1 MKKELQKKE
10 SNKLVKFITSIET
23 RKLNKFGKVLV
34 IGTYTFLIVFSTAL
48 YFNNENN
55 EELRKEIQALKSSQ
69 EKFNKDL
76 INQIK
81 SSTQI
86 PTYSRS
92 TQNLEN
98 RIINEIHKKLDSTDK
113 FTSMTIEDQKQQIY
127 DLKQKLSNALLLS
140 ESNRSIAS
148 TNETLTYTDE
158 NYDILYYEH
167 QQELK
172 ALKNKHNKIEDA
184 YLSLYDMNKNSHQE
198 SFENLKK
205 KHKLDYYAKRKKLS
219 NLRSKF
225 KKEKFLIIA
234 DYKN

>member
-1 MKKELQKKE
+1 MKKEIQKKE
-10 SNKLVKFITSIET
+10 PNKLIKFINSIET
-23 RKLNKFGKVLV
+23 RRLNKFGKFLV

-81 SSTQI
+81 SRSQV
-86 PTYSRS
+86 PTYTRS

-98 RIINEIHKKLDSTDK
+98 RIINEIHKKIDATDK
-113 FTSMTIEDQKQQIY
+113 FTSMTIEEQKQQIY
-127 DLKQKLSNALLLS
+127 DLKQKLNSALLLN

-148 TNETLTYTDE
+148 TNETLTFSEE

-172 ALKNKHNKIEDA
+172 SLKDKHNKVQEA
-184 YLSLYDMNKNSHQE
+184 YLSLYDMNKSSHQK
-198 SFENLKK
+198 SFARLKK
-205 KHKLDYYAKRKKLS
+205 KHKVDYYAKRTKLT

-225 KKEKFLIIA
+225 KKEKFLVVA
-234 DYKN
+234 DYQN